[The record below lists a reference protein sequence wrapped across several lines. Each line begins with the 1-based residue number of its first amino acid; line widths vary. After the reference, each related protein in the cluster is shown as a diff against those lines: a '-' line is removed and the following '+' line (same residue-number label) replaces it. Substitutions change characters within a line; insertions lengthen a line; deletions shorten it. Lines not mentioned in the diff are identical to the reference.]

1 MSFVIAQVTDTHLAL
16 TKPFFRENFAVVA
29 AALRARRPDLVVNTG
44 DVSVNGADLREDLVA
59 ARAMHEELRLPWLA
73 IPGNHDVGDTQETAR
88 KQPIDETRRQRW
100 LEVFGPDWWMR
111 DVPGWRLL
119 GINAMLI
126 GSDLAA
132 AVDQDQFIAEAASGL
147 SGRQLALFLHKPL
160 FIDSPADVERT
171 GHCVTPRQRAILLAA
186 LGAKT
191 PRLVCCGHLHE
202 YRERAVGDLHQL
214 WAPATAFTIADWF
227 IPTHGGEHI
236 VGFVEIRLEKD
247 GSFATELV
255 QPEGL
260 LPLDLAD
267 FPEAYGDLRQIKAAM
282 DEQRAQLAA
291 AK

>member
-1 MSFVIAQVTDTHLAL
+1 MSFVIAQITDTHLAL
-16 TKPFFRENFAVVA
+16 TKPFFRDNFAVVA

-44 DVSVNGADLREDLVA
+44 DVSVNGADLREDLEA
-59 ARAMHEELRLPWLA
+59 ARTMHEELRLPWLA
-73 IPGNHDVGDTQETAR
+73 VPGNHDVGDTPETAR

-132 AVDQDQFIAEAASGL
+132 ATDQDQFIAEAAAGL
-147 SGRQLALFLHKPL
+147 GGRQLALFLHKPL
-160 FIDSPADVERT
+160 FIDSPADAART
-171 GHCVTPRQRAILLAA
+171 SHCVTPRQRDILLAA
-186 LGAKT
+186 LGAKA

-202 YRERAVGDLHQL
+202 YRERAVGDLHQV
-214 WAPATAFTIADWF
+214 WAPATAFTISDWF

-236 VGFVEIRLEKD
+236 VGYVEISLEKD
-247 GSFATELV
+247 GSFATKLV

-260 LPLDLAD
+260 QPLDLAD

-282 DEQRAQLAA
+282 EAQRAQLAA